1 MRATRGWRLGGR
13 CPPREGLHVLCAW
26 RSRGEGTERTSWG
39 GASTEGR
46 IFSSARWGL
55 IWAFMWPNSPP
66 PFIFIRANR
75 MTHRV
80 CSTSHAW
87 PCWRMSGSVEDRNA
101 EQATAR
107 RRTGPDAAA
116 ARGTR
121 ATAIAYT
128 MPVRRTGVA
137 IRVAV
142 GGGPVV
148 MPRHAR
154 ASCVNPVQPQVQ
166 VRSNL
171 FSCRGS
177 GRENVQ
183 ERGGAF
189 EPFGVL

>member
-1 MRATRGWRLGGR
+1 
-13 CPPREGLHVLCAW
+13 
-26 RSRGEGTERTSWG
+26 
-39 GASTEGR
+39 
-46 IFSSARWGL
+46 
-55 IWAFMWPNSPP
+55 
-66 PFIFIRANR
+66 
-75 MTHRV
+75 
-80 CSTSHAW
+80 
-87 PCWRMSGSVEDRNA
+87 MSGSVEDRNA
-101 EQATAR
+101 EATAR
-107 RRTGPDAAA
+107 RRTGPDAA

-183 ERGGAF
+183 AAFRRRGGAF